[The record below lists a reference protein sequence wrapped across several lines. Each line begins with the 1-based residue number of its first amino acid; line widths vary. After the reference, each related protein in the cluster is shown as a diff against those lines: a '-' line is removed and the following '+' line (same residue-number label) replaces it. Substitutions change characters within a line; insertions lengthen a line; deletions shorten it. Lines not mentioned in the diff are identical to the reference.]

1 MKVNLYPFGQ
11 NETEL
16 GYVGVR
22 GGNRGASSEMNLLR
36 IASHVFMVQWQMTRI
51 QETDLSDVEYNAI
64 LFLPIRSALRI

>member
-1 MKVNLYPFGQ
+1 MKVNLHPFGQ

-51 QETDLSDVEYNAI
+51 QETVLVM
-64 LFLPIRSALRI
+64 